1 MNRKARKAHCPRAD
15 FDNMHDT
22 RFRTYRLFAN
32 LPKLRQSPK
41 TSEISENYA
50 RAQKKS
56 PGEPELRWAG
66 GHALLRAIASSASTS
81 ASESTASL
89 CRLYTLCLYSDAM
102 SR

>member
-41 TSEISENYA
+41 TTLEHKRKA
-50 RAQKKS
+50 RAN
-56 PGEPELRWAG
+56 PGSN
-66 GHALLRAIASSASTS
+66 HALLRTMDSSASTS
-81 ASESTASL
+81 ARDSSASL
-89 CRLYTLCLYSDAM
+89 CLRYTLCLYSNAM